1 MTQLNTKDINFGKVL
16 LSILDV
22 LIIRFF
28 TIPYKIYMNALLA
41 LSNSDSDDSEEKNL
55 SGEFPIYVWFVSIY
69 NAIIALTYPVGVI
82 IAIIG
87 GIKSPYGGFGVFLT
101 TLILTYFAP
110 LSLGLLR
117 ELAQITLKTL
127 LYLKIISKK

>member
-16 LSILDV
+16 LTILDV

-28 TIPYKIYMNALLA
+28 TIPYKIYVNALLA

-69 NAIIALTYPVGVI
+69 NAIIALVYPVGVI

-87 GIKSPYGGFGVFLT
+87 GINSPYGGFGVFFM
-101 TLILTYFAP
+101 TLIVTYFAP

-117 ELAQITLKTL
+117 ELLQIVPENHF
-127 LYLKIISKK
+127 